1 MADVYVKN
9 PRFTQTFDPLH
20 FKEIALNDGDNPPL
34 MLKIFE
40 PFHLD
45 LHPTVDN
52 SHQYDVDFAV
62 KTVDVPENKTSEVV
76 PLPVMD
82 NTTGVANYMLDR
94 VDYDVLLNK
103 TNIDRLD
110 NVKETP
116 T

>member
-9 PRFTQTFDPLH
+9 PRFTQTFDPLQ
-20 FKEIALNDGDNPPL
+20 FKEIALNDGVNPPL
-34 MLKIFE
+34 NLKVYE
-40 PFHLD
+40 PFKLD

-52 SHQYDVDFAV
+52 SHSYDVDFTV
-62 KTVDVPENKTSEVV
+62 KHLSSPEDKTSEVI

-82 NTTGVANYMLDR
+82 NTSDVAEYMLDR

-110 NVKETP
+110 NVKDLP
-116 T
+116 R